1 MNKLARLLRL
11 DFLPLSTD
19 LGLLILRIWFGGA
32 MVVLHGWSKLTG
44 FQALAPKFPD
54 PLHVGS
60 QISLGLTVFAE
71 VVCAMFIVLGLFT
84 RFAAVSLVITMAVGF
99 AVVHQMALS
108 GPASGELAFVYLG
121 AYLVLFFTGPGRFS
135 LDAALGGRRA

>member
-1 MNKLARLLRL
+1 
-11 DFLPLSTD
+11 
-19 LGLLILRIWFGGA
+19 
-32 MVVLHGWSKLTG
+32 
-44 FQALAPKFPD
+44 
-54 PLHVGS
+54 
-60 QISLGLTVFAE
+60 
-71 VVCAMFIVLGLFT
+71 
-84 RFAAVSLVITMAVGF
+84 MAVGF